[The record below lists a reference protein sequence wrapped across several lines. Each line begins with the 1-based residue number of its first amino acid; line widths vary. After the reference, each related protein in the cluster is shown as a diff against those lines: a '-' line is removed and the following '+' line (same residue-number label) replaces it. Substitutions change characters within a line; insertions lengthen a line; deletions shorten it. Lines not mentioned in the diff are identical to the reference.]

1 MPSEKVLEA
10 KKAVVAEVAEKL
22 KSSVAGVVVDY
33 KGISVADDTKLRKDL
48 REAGV
53 DYFVIK
59 NSLLGR
65 ALDDAG
71 FAEMKDV
78 LSGSTAIA
86 LSKEDYTAAARIL
99 CGYAKDHEN
108 FTIKNGFADGS
119 VLGVDGVNTLAT
131 LPSKEG
137 LLSMLLSVLVAPMR
151 NLAYAVKA
159 VSEKV
164 GEGAVAEAAAPA
176 DEAAPAAEEAAPVV
190 DAAAEEAAPAAEEP
204 AAE

>member
-22 KSSVAGVVVDY
+22 KNAVAGVVVDY
-33 KGISVADDTKLRKDL
+33 KGISVSDDTKLRKEL

-59 NSLLGR
+59 NTLLGR
-65 ALDDAG
+65 AMDEAG
-71 FAEMKDV
+71 LSEMKTV
-78 LSGSTAIA
+78 LEGTTAIA
-86 LSKEDYTAAARIL
+86 VSNEDYTAAARIL
-99 CGYAKDHEN
+99 CNYAKDHEN
-108 FTIKNGFADGS
+108 FTIKNGFADGA
-119 VLGVDGVNTLAT
+119 VLDTEAIKTLAT

-159 VSEKV
+159 VAEKN
-164 GEGAVAEAAAPA
+164 GEG
-176 DEAAPAAEEAAPVV
+176 
-190 DAAAEEAAPAAEEP
+190 EEAAPAAED